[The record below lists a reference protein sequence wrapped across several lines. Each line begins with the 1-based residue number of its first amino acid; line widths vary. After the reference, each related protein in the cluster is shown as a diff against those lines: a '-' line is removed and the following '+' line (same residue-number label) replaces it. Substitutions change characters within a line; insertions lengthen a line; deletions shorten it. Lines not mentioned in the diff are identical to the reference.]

1 MKFQFWKKGP
11 NPYYFPENG
20 AVLIP
25 IIGFLKQDQ
34 RLTQTKWDNDCSF
47 RAYV

>member
-25 IIGFLKQDQ
+25 IIGFLKQESID
-34 RLTQTKWDNDCSF
+34 
-47 RAYV
+47 RARNLG